1 MVMFKKV
8 GGWLAAIA
16 VVVGGWFVVKPND
29 PPPAPV
35 GFPVEILREKSEPGA
50 MAPLWGVSVRDP
62 LNQDINGL
70 TVDQGPLRERWLL
83 LPKSFYRHT
92 AGSQSYKITSTE
104 DASMQYALITVVPDL
119 AIQQDFTW
127 PPQLASNK
135 VMEWVSPFTGRISLG
150 NEPPIHVGPGKEFAD
165 PADYVNWAASV
176 YQANPALQD
185 KFYVQSGKP
194 EIVNAAGSPNA
205 LKQKHL
211 QVQTALQA
219 AIASGRL
226 PARIITTHKLLPD
239 YGVENWYQFYGDLLN
254 SYKLTYGPDVRVCF
268 QEWNWAE
275 AEQINQD
282 VLLAVATFPLVMSRL
297 RYEQGVIVDGA
308 AYHQGSSVKPTAI
321 IGLDESGKWAV
332 TPLTELWEDFGQFIV
347 SGQYVETVSDR
358 PVLVSLEVFERAGT
372 RYALFS
378 NRSDSAYDVALSGK
392 RFTSLFCDVGR
403 LSDQPFYG
411 KLPAKSC
418 GVIEL

>member
-194 EIVNAAGSPNA
+194 EIVNAAGSP
-205 LKQKHL
+205 QCP
-211 QVQTALQA
+211 Q
-219 AIASGRL
+219 
-226 PARIITTHKLLPD
+226 
-239 YGVENWYQFYGDLLN
+239 
-254 SYKLTYGPDVRVCF
+254 
-268 QEWNWAE
+268 AE
-275 AEQINQD
+275 APAGSNRIAGCHCFWQTTGTDHHHTQ
-282 VLLAVATFPLVMSRL
+282 AVAGLWRGKLVSIL
-297 RYEQGVIVDGA
+297 R
-308 AYHQGSSVKPTAI
+308 
-321 IGLDESGKWAV
+321 
-332 TPLTELWEDFGQFIV
+332 
-347 SGQYVETVSDR
+347 R
-358 PVLVSLEVFERAGT
+358 PVE
-372 RYALFS
+372 
-378 NRSDSAYDVALSGK
+378 
-392 RFTSLFCDVGR
+392 
-403 LSDQPFYG
+403 
-411 KLPAKSC
+411 
-418 GVIEL
+418 